1 MNDSTPEH
9 VDKTAGGS
17 VCRHCGGSVDDE
29 GFSTG
34 GIVLPKTGEYEA
46 VEDESQETEQHE
58 SGEKM
63 REAAFAD
70 AVRRRRPT

>member
-1 MNDSTPEH
+1 MNDSTPDH
-9 VDKTAGGS
+9 VDKTASGN
-17 VCRHCGGSVDDE
+17 VCRHCGGSVDND

-34 GIVLPKTGEYEA
+34 GIMPPGTGEHES
-46 VEDESQETEQHE
+46 VEEESQETEQHE